1 MNKARHE
8 CESNLQSEVER
19 NRQISAVVLEK
30 DELLDKRQLDI
41 DDIEKKLNESMN
53 EKTSIEAK
61 MTGLEKQVELVKT
74 SLNEKIQGLQEVSR
88 NERDI
93 RETWI

>member
-1 MNKARHE
+1 
-8 CESNLQSEVER
+8 
-19 NRQISAVVLEK
+19 
-30 DELLDKRQLDI
+30 
-41 DDIEKKLNESMN
+41 MN